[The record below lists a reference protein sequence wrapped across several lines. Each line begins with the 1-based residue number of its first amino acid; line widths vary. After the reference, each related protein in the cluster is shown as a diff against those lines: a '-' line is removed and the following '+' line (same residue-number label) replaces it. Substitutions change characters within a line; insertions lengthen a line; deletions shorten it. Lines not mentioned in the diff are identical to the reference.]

1 MSIYTHVCIYDTN
14 VHMYI
19 YRDISVFYE
28 SDGTGSNF
36 LKICKFN
43 CDECK

>member
-1 MSIYTHVCIYDTN
+1 MSVFMIQMYICIYIQIYT
-14 VHMYI
+14 
-19 YRDISVFYE
+19 VFYE